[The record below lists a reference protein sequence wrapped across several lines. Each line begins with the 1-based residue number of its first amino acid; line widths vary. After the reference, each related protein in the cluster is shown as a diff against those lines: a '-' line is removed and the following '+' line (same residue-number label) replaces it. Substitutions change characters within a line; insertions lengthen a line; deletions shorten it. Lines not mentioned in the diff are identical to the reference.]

1 MKARNRLKLHRVQKW
16 LWLCF
21 GLVGLIDY
29 AIRKD
34 NSIANSIPVLFAVS
48 VAANIIGEW
57 AAEEATPGGDE

>member
-1 MKARNRLKLHRVQKW
+1 
-16 LWLCF
+16 
-21 GLVGLIDY
+21 LVGLIDY